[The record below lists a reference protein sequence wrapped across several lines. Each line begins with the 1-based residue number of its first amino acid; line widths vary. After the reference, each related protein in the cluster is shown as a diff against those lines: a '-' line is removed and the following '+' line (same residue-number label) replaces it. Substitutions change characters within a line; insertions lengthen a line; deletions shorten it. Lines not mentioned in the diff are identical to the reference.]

1 MPLALQHLAFWQ
13 WVEPPVLVVTVALVA
28 LFWLT
33 VSGPLARRF
42 PDADGIS
49 GRQFALFVSGLGV
62 LYLGF
67 GGPLDILGDGYLFS
81 AHMAQHLLEAFVAAP
96 LLLLGTPG
104 WLVRPV
110 YRWPVGRIILG
121 VVTRPL
127 AGMTVF
133 MLVMGLTIWPPF
145 YTLMEVSSWV
155 HFGYHATLL
164 MAALASW
171 WPLLSPLPELPRQHP
186 GMQMLYITLSG
197 LPMLGLFAPL
207 ALDTSPYYSYY
218 AHTPRLFGLTQV
230 ADQQLGAVIMLAG
243 AHIPATIAFLGAFAQ
258 WVRREKVGVIDP
270 RPDRPHPGYAAGAT
284 PAADL
289 STPQTET
296 AARV

>member
-1 MPLALQHLAFWQ
+1 MPVALQHLTFWQ
-13 WVEPPVLVVTVALVA
+13 WLEPPVLVVTMALVT
-28 LFWLT
+28 LFALT
-33 VSGPLARRF
+33 VRGPWGRRF

-49 GRQFALFVSGLGV
+49 RRQFFLFVLGLGV
-62 LYLGF
+62 LYLAF

-81 AHMAQHLLEAFVAAP
+81 AHMTQHLLEAFVAAP
-96 LLLLGTPG
+96 LLLLGTPA

-110 YRWPVGRIILG
+110 YQWPVGGAVLR

-127 AGMTVF
+127 AGMALF
-133 MLVMGLTIWPPF
+133 MVVMGLTIWPPF
-145 YTLMEVSSWV
+145 YTLMEVNPWV
-155 HFGYHATLL
+155 HFAYHAALL

-243 AHIPATIAFLGAFAQ
+243 AHIPATMAFLGAFAQ

-270 RPDRPHPGYAAGAT
+270 PPERPRPGYATGVV
-284 PAADL
+284 PASDRPA
-289 STPQTET
+289 S
-296 AARV
+296 

>member
-1 MPLALQHLAFWQ
+1 MPVPLQHLTFWQ
-13 WVEPPVLVVTVALVA
+13 WVEPPVLIVTVGLVG

-33 VSGPLARRF
+33 VHGPLSRRF
-42 PDADGIS
+42 PDWDGIS
-49 GRQFALFVSGLGV
+49 RRQAALFIAGLGV

-81 AHMAQHLLEAFVAAP
+81 AHMTQHLLEAFVAAP

-110 YRWPVGRIILG
+110 YRWPVGRVVLN

-127 AGMTVF
+127 VGMTVF
-133 MLVMGLTIWPPF
+133 MVVMGFTIWPPF
-145 YTLMEVSSWV
+145 YTLMEVSPWV
-155 HFGYHATLL
+155 HFAYHAALL

-218 AHTPRLFGLTQV
+218 AHTPRLFGLSQV
-230 ADQQLGAVIMLAG
+230 ADQQLGAIIMLAG
-243 AHIPATIAFLGAFAQ
+243 AHIPATIAFLGAFGQ
-258 WVRREKVGVIDP
+258 WVRREKVGIIDP
-270 RPDRPHPGYAAGAT
+270 RPERPRPGQSARPDSPPDLLPDADAAV
-284 PAADL
+284 
-289 STPQTET
+289 
-296 AARV
+296 R